1 MSYLEKTFTPEIK
14 LLRDLQQ
21 DLRQRLSSM
30 LSSTEQ
36 ETQRLEASSEEL
48 QETAIS
54 LGGAFYETHLLLKLY
69 ETELDRRLGRV
80 ISSDSMEENSGSV
93 SISDSK
99 ANRSGDLYN
108 GSYTTPDVP

>member
-14 LLRDLQQ
+14 LLRGLQL

-48 QETAIS
+48 QDTAVN

-69 ETELDRRLGRV
+69 ENELEKRLGRV
-80 ISSDSMEENSGSV
+80 ISSDSTDENSGSDQNIV
-93 SISDSK
+93 H
-99 ANRSGDLYN
+99 
-108 GSYTTPDVP
+108 

>member
-14 LLRDLQQ
+14 LLRDLQL

-30 LSSTEQ
+30 LSYTEQ

-48 QETAIS
+48 QEMAVN

-69 ETELDRRLGRV
+69 ENELEKRLGRV
-80 ISSDSMEENSGSV
+80 ISLDSTDGNSGSDQNIV
-93 SISDSK
+93 H
-99 ANRSGDLYN
+99 
-108 GSYTTPDVP
+108 

>member
-14 LLRDLQQ
+14 LLRDLQR

-69 ETELDRRLGRV
+69 ENELEKRLGRV
-80 ISSDSMEENSGSV
+80 TLSDSTEGNSGSDQNIV
-93 SISDSK
+93 H
-99 ANRSGDLYN
+99 
-108 GSYTTPDVP
+108 

>member
-14 LLRDLQQ
+14 LLQDLQL

-30 LSSTEQ
+30 LSSTER

-48 QETAIS
+48 QEMAVN

-69 ETELDRRLGRV
+69 ENELEKRLGRV
-80 ISSDSMEENSGSV
+80 TSLDSTDENSGSGKNIV
-93 SISDSK
+93 H
-99 ANRSGDLYN
+99 
-108 GSYTTPDVP
+108 